1 MKEGGSTAWDDGA
14 SGSVLLAL
22 LDQRPEV
29 TWPLWISVSSSAMW
43 CPCSGGSWRWGC
55 LASRVTA
62 AQHPTHQSLQTRG
75 GLVTTSRSFPL
86 RAGTRILTEN
96 DQVTLSLERNAVSS
110 PAPAGA
116 LPHPARP
123 GLPVGNGKPPQA
135 WPPSPSLLC
144 APRPWLLATSHLPH
158 CFSLSLPL
166 HILKHWP
173 FPGFCPWVSS
183 LAIFWPSCG
192 LMAQLHL
199 YLYQTPGPVFRAPG
213 LVNPVV
219 GRGWG
224 GFFLSRQGA
233 SHDDCPL
240 GEHGQRPQ
248 RKVSAPQHILAPIAP
263 FRDRQSSPL
272 KVRDLPR
279 QVGTCIDAASRI
291 FYSTL
296 APPPPSCFS
305 LKLSSSE

>member
-166 HILKHWP
+166 P
-173 FPGFCPWVSS
+173 
-183 LAIFWPSCG
+183 
-192 LMAQLHL
+192 
-199 YLYQTPGPVFRAPG
+199 
-213 LVNPVV
+213 
-219 GRGWG
+219 
-224 GFFLSRQGA
+224 
-233 SHDDCPL
+233 
-240 GEHGQRPQ
+240 
-248 RKVSAPQHILAPIAP
+248 
-263 FRDRQSSPL
+263 
-272 KVRDLPR
+272 
-279 QVGTCIDAASRI
+279 
-291 FYSTL
+291 
-296 APPPPSCFS
+296 
-305 LKLSSSE
+305 SSEVKCT